1 MGSLGGGQHDGPVIG
16 PDDPAATA
24 VVQAKRAL
32 RAHIVAAR
40 ASRAH
45 DPAAAARITAHLMT
59 LVNERQPAAIAAH
72 IGMPGEAP
80 TLDFVVQCPVP
91 VWLPVVRDD
100 LTMGWA
106 QFTGERALVTH
117 RWGMQQPTG
126 PLGNDLPDDIE
137 MVIMPALAV
146 DHSGHR
152 LGRGAG
158 YYDRALAAPRST
170 TLLRVVALP
179 SEDLLPDVPHEN
191 HDERVDVVVT
201 PDGIV
206 WCQTES

>member
-1 MGSLGGGQHDGPVIG
+1 
-16 PDDPAATA
+16 
-24 VVQAKRAL
+24 
-32 RAHIVAAR
+32 
-40 ASRAH
+40 
-45 DPAAAARITAHLMT
+45 
-59 LVNERQPAAIAAH
+59 
-72 IGMPGEAP
+72 
-80 TLDFVVQCPVP
+80 
-91 VWLPVVRDD
+91 
-100 LTMGWA
+100 
-106 QFTGERALVTH
+106 
-117 RWGMQQPTG
+117 MQQPTG